1 MAQVSLSC
9 PHCGGGFSLDQDQPL
24 QTYWTCPYCGNRSLM
39 QKSGDLI
46 RLRGIISGQ
55 KPDPAKTDA
64 AKPWDQNGRLAKSY
78 IRAEDA
84 WPPPPPDDEPALRS
98 LSDYIAEVDR
108 PGAVSEPEEQAVRP
122 FQPPEAAEVPVWEKA
137 ELAARNRQLPAFNSY
152 ARQAIDQKPDD
163 RRMYAWRARLAEE
176 ADGFAH
182 RTWASPVW
190 YLYTPRQKAFQLAQ
204 HLYAYNTALSFSDVH
219 DQAELTAIIGK
230 QVVRQA
236 VDHMTERAE
245 LRCSRRWLGKRFK
258 GRYRRSDLREAADFC
273 DAIHRIYDQ
282 VCPMG
287 CHQLKQIIRQEA
299 AALPR
304 KLARRLL
311 RF

>member
-1 MAQVSLSC
+1 MAQVSLNC
-9 PHCGGGFSLDQDQPL
+9 PHCGGGFMLDLDQPL

-39 QKSGDLI
+39 QKSGDTI
-46 RLRGIISGQ
+46 RLRSIISGQ
-55 KPDPAKTDA
+55 KTGPVKPDA
-64 AKPWDQNGRLAKSY
+64 ASPWEQTGHTGKSY
-78 IRAEDA
+78 LRAEDA
-84 WPPPPPDDEPALRS
+84 WPPPPPEDEPPRS

-108 PGAVSEPEEQAVRP
+108 PRPEPPSQAARP
-122 FQPPEAAEVPVWEKA
+122 IQLPEADDSPVWERA
-137 ELAARNRQLPAFNSY
+137 EQAARNRQLPAFNSY

-190 YLYTPRQKAFQLAQ
+190 YLHTPRQKAFLLAQ

-230 QVVRQA
+230 QFVRQA
-236 VDHMTERAE
+236 VDHMTERAQ
-245 LRCSRRWLGKRFK
+245 LRCGRRWLGKTFK
-258 GRYRRSDLREAADFC
+258 GRYRRSDLSEAVDFC
-273 DAIHRIYDQ
+273 DAIRRIDDQ
-282 VCPMG
+282 VCPLG
-287 CHQLKQIIRQEA
+287 CNQLKQVIRQEA

-304 KLARRLL
+304 KLSRRLL